1 MKKNPKR
8 TISTKGAPYIEG
20 NVQVNGDFVIGNKL
34 IVALGKRAFLLGA
47 IVLAVLIGGA
57 AYFLYLALSP
67 QPPTRMT
74 GDFNIAIAGFT
85 QQGDFQNTNTGLEVA
100 RRVYDRF
107 NNLGKDSGIKVWPP
121 EWVGLVTGKD
131 RDARA
136 ISAEQIAKRIN
147 ADILVYGTL
156 INNGK
161 SFEISPEFYVSSKDF
176 YLVGEIVGQHELGT
190 PILVSGQ
197 DNPAER
203 ILTSKTLSTRSEIL
217 SRLVLA
223 LSYFALQR
231 PDDAL
236 AELRSAESNSGW
248 ADNEGKYVA
257 YLFIGN
263 MAGKKGD
270 YATAERAL
278 KRALEIDPEYARAL
292 VGLAN
297 IYYLNALPPPSATG
311 SAAEL
316 KNTNFDLLN
325 LAIETY
331 QKANSATNKPALS
344 DISTKVHYGLGQCY
358 FVRAQGGLDL
368 SFNSAV
374 EEFRFVIADYADG
387 ANPRVQ
393 EIAAESHARLGL
405 IFALQGAISSAADEY
420 EIAAKLL
427 SNIDGALY
435 NPQRAD
441 IFQKRARELR
451 GQ

>member
-1 MKKNPKR
+1 
-8 TISTKGAPYIEG
+8 
-20 NVQVNGDFVIGNKL
+20 
-34 IVALGKRAFLLGA
+34 
-47 IVLAVLIGGA
+47 
-57 AYFLYLALSP
+57 
-67 QPPTRMT
+67 MT

-85 QQGDFQNTNTGLEVA
+85 QQGDFQNSNTGLEVA

-107 NNLGKDSGIKVWPP
+107 SNLGKDSGIKVWPP
-121 EWVGLVTGKD
+121 EWVGTVAGKD

-136 ISAEQIAKRIN
+136 TSAEQIAKRIN
-147 ADILVYGTL
+147 ADILVYGML

-190 PILVSGQ
+190 PIIVSGQ
-197 DNPAER
+197 ENPAER
-203 ILTSKTLSTRSEIL
+203 ILTSKTLTTRSEVL

-236 AELRSAESNSGW
+236 TELQAAENTSGW
-248 ADNEGKYVA
+248 ADAEGKHVA

-297 IYYLNALPPPSATG
+297 IYYLNALPPPSTTG

-331 QKANSATNKPALS
+331 QKATRATNKSALS

-358 FVRAQGGLDL
+358 FVRAQGGIHP
-368 SFNSAV
+368 SFDNAI
-374 EEFRFVIADYADG
+374 EEFNLVISDYGNG
-387 ANPRVQ
+387 ANTRVQ
-393 EIAAESHARLGL
+393 EFAAESHARLGL
-405 IFALQGAISSAADEY
+405 IFAIQGAISSAVDEY
-420 EIAAKLL
+420 ELAAKLL
-427 SNIDGALY
+427 LTTDGASY

-441 IFQKRARELR
+441 LFQRRARELR
-451 GQ
+451 GR